1 MSDAVLI
8 GDKHSIP
15 FQRISA
21 TDKYTLGGV
30 GPKNADLSGAN
41 LWNAYVS
48 EKQLDSAESLKGATM
63 PNGRMYENW
72 LKIKR
77 HRDGEHGGTS

>member
-1 MSDAVLI
+1 
-8 GDKHSIP
+8 
-15 FQRISA
+15 
-21 TDKYTLGGV
+21 
-30 GPKNADLSGAN
+30 
-41 LWNAYVS
+41 
-48 EKQLDSAESLKGATM
+48 M